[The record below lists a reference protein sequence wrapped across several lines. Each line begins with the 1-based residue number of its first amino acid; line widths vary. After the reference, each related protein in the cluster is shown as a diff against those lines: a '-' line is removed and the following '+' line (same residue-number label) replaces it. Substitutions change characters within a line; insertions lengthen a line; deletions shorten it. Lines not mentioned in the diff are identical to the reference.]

1 MQNQGYNYIVL
12 LVQNT
17 DIIIIFC
24 HSTYNLYD
32 ITISFQITIHSP
44 SIKETNKR

>member
-1 MQNQGYNYIVL
+1 MQNQGYIVL

-17 DIIIIFC
+17 ANIIIFC
-24 HSTYNLYD
+24 HGTYNLYD